1 MWLPNSGGKHRLRLV
16 EMEREAGE
24 EGEGNAGQGP
34 SPSCSDLHPQC
45 QEQYLA
51 CRYMM
56 NICCTDEQN
65 REKAFVLFLVSPCQR
80 SHILFTWAVNLRM
93 QTGPAAT
100 AYWSLSTSLILRS

>member
-1 MWLPNSGGKHRLRLV
+1 MRLV

-65 REKAFVLFLVSPCQR
+65 REKALSFSWSVLVRDHTFYLLGQ
-80 SHILFTWAVNLRM
+80 
-93 QTGPAAT
+93 
-100 AYWSLSTSLILRS
+100 